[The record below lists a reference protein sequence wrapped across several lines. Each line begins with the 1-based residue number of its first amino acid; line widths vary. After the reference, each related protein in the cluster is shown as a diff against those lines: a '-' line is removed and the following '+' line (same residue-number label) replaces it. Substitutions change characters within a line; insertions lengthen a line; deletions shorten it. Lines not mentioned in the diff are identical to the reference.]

1 MKNLSKITSIIALLA
16 LMVCILPNGAGA
28 KEYEAPVFGS
38 AQFTKETFEKDEPV
52 SILVQSQTGETEM
65 DIVWVQIQHEETGRL
80 FYSQNIPYSESG
92 TLVDIQLPTGA
103 PPGKYVIQAVS
114 LIDKAGVR
122 TDTFNPGASTNVVG
136 EPADTEK
143 PEFIHA
149 EFEKEQY
156 QPGEEVVLRIEA
168 KDDQSGMEWVFA
180 SIQHLVSKDYT
191 FRGFSNEVDGYHE
204 VRFQL
209 PTNALNGE
217 YGIQYL
223 TLSDRAGNETN
234 VFDAAATF
242 TVIGGSDDTEPPTLR
257 NITIEK
263 PQYKQGEQVHINIDA
278 VDESGVKSVYLYLW
292 HKETGVQYNA
302 FATNNGESFDFSRD
316 LPLNAPLGEYEVF
329 AVYLE
334 DNLGNQTN
342 LFDYQPRIEFE
353 VIQ

>member
-28 KEYEAPVFGS
+28 QEYEAPVFGS
-38 AQFTKETFEKDEPV
+38 AQFTKETFEEDEPV

-168 KDDQSGMEWVFA
+168 KDDQSGMKWVFA

-191 FRGFSNEVDGYHE
+191 FLEFSNEVDGYHE

-234 VFDAAATF
+234 VFDATATF
-242 TVIGGSDDTEPPTLR
+242 TVTGGSDDTEPPTLR

-263 PQYKQGEQVHINIDA
+263 PQYKPGEQVHINIDA

-292 HKETGVQYNA
+292 HKATGVQYNA
-302 FATNNGESFDFSRD
+302 FATNNGESFDFNRD

-334 DNLGNQTN
+334 DNLGNKTN

>member
-16 LMVCILPNGAGA
+16 LMVCILPSGAGA

-38 AQFTKETFEKDEPV
+38 AQFTNETFEKDEPV
-52 SILVQSQTGETEM
+52 SILVQSQPGETEM
-65 DIVWVQIQHEETGRL
+65 NTVWVQIQHEETGRL
-80 FYSQNIPYSESG
+80 FWGNSVPYSKSG
-92 TLVDIQLPTGA
+92 TLVSIQLPTEA
-103 PPGKYVIQAVS
+103 PPGKYVVQAVS
-114 LIDKAGVR
+114 LTDKAGVR
-122 TDTFNPGASTNVVG
+122 TETFNPGASTNVVG
-136 EPADTEK
+136 EPVDTVK
-143 PEFIHA
+143 PEFIDA
-149 EFEKEQY
+149 EFEKKQY

-168 KDDQSGMEWVFA
+168 SDDESGIDWVYA

-223 TLSDRAGNETN
+223 TLSDRVGNETN

-278 VDESGVKSVYLYLW
+278 VDESGVKSVYLYVR

-342 LFDYQPRIEFE
+342 LFNYQPRIEFE
-353 VIQ
+353 VIE